1 MRQCKEGV
9 RIRYDSDG
17 RRENKWRGKERGI
30 KKKKNKRKEKK
41 RKKGESEEKNK
52 KKQVK
57 MKRK

>member
-30 KKKKNKRKEKK
+30 KKKKNKRKEKREK
-41 RKKGESEEKNK
+41 REKER
-52 KKQVK
+52 
-57 MKRK
+57 RKIRKSR